1 MVRFR
6 RRLLSHE
13 LVAGPNGGVD
23 CVILDALGMACPQ
36 LWAALGTLMAA
47 KALRWGA
54 KWARTKGA
62 AIYV

>member
-47 KALRWGA
+47 KALRLGA
-54 KWARTKGA
+54 K
-62 AIYV
+62 